1 MKGKGKEGGR
11 GEKEEGKKGEKG
23 GKEGRG
29 YLFRRGMGGE
39 SRLEQ
44 RQGSHCLDRMG
55 EG

>member
-11 GEKEEGKKGEKG
+11 GEKEEEKKRGEG

-39 SRLEQ
+39 SRLER
-44 RQGSHCLDRMG
+44 RQGSHCPDRMG